1 MKWRIDREYPMD
13 IDRATLVV
21 CLTVAAVI
29 AFNVMIYLSLRRGN
43 EVTTVDLMRKA
54 AQRARNPWKDE
65 DDDLQELSNLVSDL
79 KTPSREKQENQEH
92 QEIESN

>member
-1 MKWRIDREYPMD
+1 MDLDRV
-13 IDRATLVV
+13 TLVV

-54 AQRARNPWKDE
+54 ARRARNPWKNE
-65 DDDLQELSNLVSDL
+65 DDALQELSDLVSDL
-79 KTPSREKQENQEH
+79 KTPARELQENQEH
-92 QEIESN
+92 QEIEHK

>member
-1 MKWRIDREYPMD
+1 MD
-13 IDRATLVV
+13 LDRATLVI

-54 AQRARNPWKDE
+54 ARRARNPWKDE
-65 DDDLQELSNLVSDL
+65 DEALQELSDLVSDL
-79 KTPSREKQENQEH
+79 KTPTRELQENQER
-92 QEIESN
+92 QEIEN